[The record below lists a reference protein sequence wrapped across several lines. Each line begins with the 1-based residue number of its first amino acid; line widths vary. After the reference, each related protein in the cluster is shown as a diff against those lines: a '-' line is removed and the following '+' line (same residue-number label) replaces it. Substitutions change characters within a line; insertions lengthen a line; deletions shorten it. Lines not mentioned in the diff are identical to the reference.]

1 LVRRVEEKEDGQ
13 FSKIDPGVGN
23 GLTEREVQGV
33 AFEDLVSIDL
43 IVTILGNPIQIVLE
57 VIGDDELNVLAS
69 GRVRIV
75 ADLQVDAG

>member
-1 LVRRVEEKEDGQ
+1 M
-13 FSKIDPGVGN
+13 
-23 GLTEREVQGV
+23 
-33 AFEDLVSIDL
+33 DL
-43 IVTILGNPIQIVLE
+43 IVAILGNPIQIVLE